1 VTPRDD
7 LNDLLRA
14 SMLAESRRWG
24 GGVSLPTQG
33 GAADEAPGAG
43 AAHAGTEVAPGDGDG
58 DGDDR
63 SQARLVSPRAARPRR
78 TDGT

>member
-14 SMLAESRRWG
+14 SMLTESLRWG
-24 GGVSLPTQG
+24 GRVSLLTPG
-33 GAADEAPGAG
+33 GADEPGAA
-43 AAHAGTEVAPGDGDG
+43 AAHAGTDDAPVGDSDG

-63 SQARLVSPRAARPRR
+63 SQARVASPRAARPPRS
-78 TDGT
+78 DSA